1 MSLEEY
7 QKKRD
12 FDRTPEPPTGKGEGP
27 GNTYVIQKH
36 DASRLHYDLR
46 LECDG
51 VLLSWAV
58 PKGPSLDP
66 ADKRLAVMTEDH
78 PLDYATF
85 EGVIP
90 DEEYGGG
97 TVMVWDTGTF
107 ENVKDVPLSEAVAR
121 GQVEV
126 RLLGRKLKGGWA
138 LIRMKGRGENN
149 WLLVKMKDEFA
160 DRSRDITEAEPDSA
174 LTGRSLEQIG
184 REEGGGT

>member
-7 QKKRD
+7 QQKRD
-12 FDRTPEPPTGKGEGP
+12 FDRTPEPPPARGEGS

-66 ADKRLAVMTEDH
+66 ADKRLAVMVEDH
-78 PLDYATF
+78 PLDYAAF
-85 EGVIP
+85 EGIIP
-90 DEEYGGG
+90 GDEYGGG
-97 TVMVWDTGTF
+97 TVMVWDEGTF
-107 ENVKDVPLSEAVAR
+107 ENVKDVPLSKAVAA
-121 GQVEV
+121 GHVEV
-126 RLLGRKLKGGWA
+126 RLHGRKLKGDWA
-138 LIRMKGRGENN
+138 LIEMKGRGENN

-174 LTGRSLEQIG
+174 LTGRSLEEIAG
-184 REEGGGT
+184 EEGGGA